1 MSMGKIESFLGKHI
15 EGFFNK
21 KFSSHLEFSEVRRQL
36 EREVLHKK
44 KKSRQGA
51 KVPNAYFVE
60 MCKEDYHRMCVRRF
74 MDELRVAIER
84 AVILNDCFMDNDLI
98 ISMSISDRLS
108 EGMCN
113 VYSKYQDDSYDDISN
128 IVEMEDA
135 NTENEGHTRI
145 VFRNA
150 DVAVPKKRED
160 TSSTLVLNREDFNPP
175 LNLPED
181 YKLVSLLAVEGPDVD
196 SYLEFG
202 EKQIYI
208 GRRVKNDFILTDTN
222 ASRVHAYITY
232 ERHRHFLHDAGSLN
246 GTYIKDAA
254 VEQPQLLKAGD
265 EIRIGGSV
273 LMYDVL
279 KD

>member
-21 KFSSHLEFSEVRRQL
+21 NFSSHLEFSEVRRRL
-36 EREVLHKK
+36 EREVLHKRK
-44 KKSRQGA
+44 KTRKGA
-51 KVPNAYFVE
+51 RVPNAYFIE

-74 MDELRVAIER
+74 VDELHVAVEKAII
-84 AVILNDCFMDNDLI
+84 VNDCFMDNDLI
-98 ISMSISDRLS
+98 ISMSISDKLK

-113 VYSKYQDDSYDDISN
+113 VYSLYQDESYEELASIIEMDDK
-128 IVEMEDA
+128 EA
-135 NTENEGHTRI
+135 EGHTRI
-145 VFRNA
+145 IFSNKA
-150 DVAVPKKRED
+150 YSTKKRED
-160 TSSTLVLNREDFNPP
+160 TSSTLVLNKDEFNPP

-232 ERHRHFLHDAGSLN
+232 ERHRHYLHDADSLN
-246 GTYIKDAA
+246 GTFIKGGK
-254 VEQPQLLKAGD
+254 VEQPQLLHVGD
-265 EIRIGGSV
+265 EIRIGSSV
-273 LMYDVL
+273 LVYDVI
-279 KD
+279 KN

>member
-1 MSMGKIESFLGKHI
+1 MSIGKIESFLGKHI

-21 KFSSHLEFSEVRRQL
+21 KFSSHLEFSEVRRRI
-36 EREVLHKK
+36 EREVLHKRK
-44 KKSRQGA
+44 KGRQGA
-51 KVPNAYFVE
+51 KVPNAYFIE
-60 MCKEDYHRMCVRRF
+60 MCKDDYHRMCVRRF
-74 MDELRVAIER
+74 MDELRMTVER

-98 ISMSISDRLS
+98 ISMSISEELK

-113 VYSKYQDDSYDDISN
+113 VYSMYQDDSYDDIST
-128 IVEMEDA
+128 IVEKADA
-135 NTENEGHTRI
+135 NTDKEGHTRI
-145 VFRNA
+145 VFPAQSN
-150 DVAVPKKRED
+150 VPKKRED

-181 YKLVSLLAVEGPDVD
+181 YKLVSLLAVEGPDID

-246 GTYIKDAA
+246 GTYIKEAR

-265 EIRIGGSV
+265 EIKIGSSI